1 MTNYYEVFFSAI
13 KRWIELVRKKI
24 DSKIERSLDNDKVW
38 KKKILISKLGII
50 FKLNFRMKML
60 F

>member
-24 DSKIERSLDNDKVW
+24 DSKIERSLDNDKV
-38 KKKILISKLGII
+38 
-50 FKLNFRMKML
+50 
-60 F
+60 